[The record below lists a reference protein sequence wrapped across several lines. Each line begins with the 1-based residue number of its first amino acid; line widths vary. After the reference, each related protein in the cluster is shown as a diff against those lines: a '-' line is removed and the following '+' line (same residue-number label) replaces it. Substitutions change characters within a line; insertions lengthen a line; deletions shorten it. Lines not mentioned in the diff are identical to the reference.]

1 MASGKPILRPGT
13 SPSRRLNS
21 RVEALGDA
29 WVYWRCDGRE
39 DVSRVCNIGM
49 GGLFIETAEPK
60 AEGVQARLHFLVKEG
75 QIRADAIVRHT
86 RPGIGLG
93 LKFTALSEQDRPK
106 LAALLNRLRGTHQ
119 TRGKM

>member
-1 MASGKPILRPGT
+1 MHT
-13 SPSRRLNS
+13 
-21 RVEALGDA
+21 
-29 WVYWRCDGRE
+29 
-39 DVSRVCNIGM
+39 
-49 GGLFIETAEPK
+49 
-60 AEGVQARLHFLVKEG
+60 FLVKEG

-119 TRGKM
+119 TSDKM